1 MKGIAA
7 KSLSGLLTTL
17 CVLGACSLWGD
28 PQREIV
34 DTDAQTFETVVRSQ
48 LADSGAI
55 ALGFLR
61 VDPRPAIDNPIP
73 SAVAQQSPPLVLPDS
88 SGIPTTA
95 TANRIIRN
103 RDGILED
110 LHVSSGGPF
119 SFPEC
124 GGTRRVID
132 PGGLLG
138 TVKCPREPLRYVAV
152 GMPYRG
158 AAPILAKLRRPET
171 PAPDSSAELW
181 TVLVSETN
189 TGPGGQRWQQH
200 AWLFHRDQQ
209 TGRLVVGER
218 FLLSWAD

>member
-7 KSLSGLLTTL
+7 KSLSGLLMTL

-28 PQREIV
+28 SQREIV
-34 DTDAQTFETVVRSQ
+34 DADAQTFETVVRSQ
-48 LADSGAI
+48 LADSGSI
-55 ALGFLR
+55 APGFLR

-73 SAVAQQSPPLVLPDS
+73 STAAQPSPPLVLPDS

-95 TANRIIRN
+95 AANRIIRN
-103 RDGILED
+103 RGAILED

-124 GGTRRVID
+124 GGTRRVMD
-132 PGGLLG
+132 PGGLIG
-138 TVKCPREPLRYVAV
+138 TAKCPREPVRYVAV

-209 TGRLVVGER
+209 TGQLVVGER

>member
-1 MKGIAA
+1 M
-7 KSLSGLLTTL
+7 TL
-17 CVLGACSLWGD
+17 CMLGACALMGD
-28 PQREIV
+28 AQREIV
-34 DTDAQTFETVVRSQ
+34 DADAQTFETVVRSQ
-48 LADSGAI
+48 LADSGSI

-73 SAVAQQSPPLVLPDS
+73 SAAAQPSPPLVLPDS
-88 SGIPTTA
+88 SGIPTAA
-95 TANRIIRN
+95 TASRIIRN
-103 RDGILED
+103 RGAILED

-132 PGGLLG
+132 PGGLQG

-158 AAPILAKLRRPET
+158 EAPILAKLRRPET